1 MKNWNIK
8 IEYYTILFLI
18 LTIFFLSLA
27 QQNSQHWSAHFD
39 SDWFNIYNILL
50 LNSGYPQEF
59 YDHPALSLYLISST
73 VLKFYDFF
81 NSNLNFQ
88 IDSINDVKNLDIYF
102 AKIFSIARYINAI
115 VHCLCVFFLY
125 LILNKFRCEKIFNIM
140 ILFTLPFSNFF
151 LINLF

>member
-1 MKNWNIK
+1 MKKWNIK

-18 LTIFFLSLA
+18 LTIFFLSLI

-73 VLKFYDFF
+73 VLKFYDF
-81 NSNLNFQ
+81 L
-88 IDSINDVKNLDIYF
+88 
-102 AKIFSIARYINAI
+102 
-115 VHCLCVFFLY
+115 HCLAMN
-125 LILNKFRCEKIFNIM
+125 LILYCHHN
-140 ILFTLPFSNFF
+140 S
-151 LINLF
+151 